1 MGNKIIA
8 LLGGACCGK
17 DTIRNMMLAKYKGF
31 VEAKSH
37 TTRPM
42 RATENGTEYY
52 FIQLEDFNA
61 MYEAG
66 DFVETR
72 EYDVVDDEGVINETW
87 YYGYTKDEID
97 SALNKGNVL
106 MIVDLQ
112 GFKDIKEMYPDC
124 ISFYLSLDKDVKI
137 KRYLERDEINWKNV
151 YEAVRRIKDDEEN
164 AFVGVEDHVAYTIY
178 NPITSAHAM
187 EQIVDYLILA
197 DINITRKQ
205 IHMNTNEEYYRV
217 PSLDTLLENVDQWH
231 LNGNHIVYYIKD
243 KCYIFDKNEVELLK
257 RTSGSQIMKRIYIT
271 DAEKGCIHITPVLE
285 EREGINDYLPSEW
298 ICDIPVT
305 LLQKVEVF

>member
-164 AFVGVEDHVAYTIY
+164 AFVDVEDHVTLTIC
-178 NPITSAHAM
+178 NPTTSTDAM
-187 EQIVDYLILA
+187 QKIVDFLVLNGVDVVQRTA
-197 DINITRKQ
+197 DSDLNPE
-205 IHMNTNEEYYRV
+205 EEYYFV
-217 PSLDTLLENVDQWH
+217 PSLHALLDKATRWH
-231 LNGNHIVYYIKD
+231 RDKNDIVYYIKD
-243 KCYIFDKNEVELLK
+243 KSYILDEDEIQLLK
-257 RTSGSQIMKRIYIT
+257 QVNGKQLMKRVHYRL
-271 DAEKGCIHITPVLE
+271 EEHGCIHITPILE
-285 EREGINDYLPSEW
+285 ERERYAINEW
-298 ICDIPVT
+298 ICDMPVE
-305 LLQKVEVF
+305 LLEKVEVF